1 MTNQADHPR
10 FTVIV
15 GPLDLEP
22 DHDRAVAAAAV
33 LAVVGDVPIVLVTVS
48 SPGLPDVTDRIDL
61 RRIAEEHRLDQWSSV
76 VLHDNDPARALSA
89 YVRGLD
95 APLVVIATG
104 VRGMISGL
112 NSADITADL
121 LGEISSPALVLGPH
135 VPETWQPRQSQL
147 ICCVPR
153 GQTSAAVTLW
163 TARWLATFGGTN
175 PRFVSVV
182 PSDAPAN
189 DATPSDQVADPGG
202 RHTDWTLVH
211 DDDVVNGLLVFAA
224 DLADGVLVVSSER
237 WSDDTRLHRHSI
249 ARHLAHNAAVPV
261 LILPRAAVS

>member
-1 MTNQADHPR
+1 MTNEADHPR

-15 GPLDLEP
+15 VPLDLEP

-33 LAVVGDVPIVLVTVS
+33 LAVVGDVPIVLITVS

-61 RRIAEEHRLDQWSSV
+61 RRTAEEHRLDQWSSV

-89 YVRGLD
+89 YVRGLE

-104 VRGMISGL
+104 VRGAISGL
-112 NSADITADL
+112 SSADITADL
-121 LGEISSPALVLGPH
+121 LGEIGSPALVLGPH

-153 GQTSAAVTLW
+153 GETSAAVTPS
-163 TARWLATFGGTN
+163 TARWLETFGGTS
-175 PRFVSVV
+175 PRFVTVE
-182 PSDAPAN
+182 PSDAPATN
-189 DATPSDQVADPGG
+189 PDG